1 MLFYYLFLWV
11 LFQNFVL
18 NILKDFKLDT
28 SDRNNCINQDISSV
42 MCFAIPLKEII
53 DTLCNTLELN
63 QLNGDT
69 ANVAF
74 KQLSVMVS

>member
-1 MLFYYLFLWV
+1 MLFYYLFLQA

-28 SDRNNCINQDISSV
+28 SERNKRINHDISSF
-42 MCFAIPLKEII
+42 MCFSTPFEDII